1 MKYIKKIFE
10 YLVGR
15 PMNRYEEDE
24 IEIILNEFLSI
35 VIISAIVVCVVYML
49 MGIK

>member
-10 YLVGR
+10 YLAGR
-15 PMNRYEEDE
+15 PMNRYEYDE
-24 IEIILNEFLSI
+24 VEIILNELLSMI
-35 VIISAIVVCVVYML
+35 VISAIVVCIVYML